1 MTSVSGSVALGQPM
15 SAQPGPLRAD
25 AVGWELAAAAK
36 GRGGQQPGAE
46 TSQQG
51 RTSLLQ

>member
-1 MTSVSGSVALGQPM
+1 MNSVSGSVALGQPM

-25 AVGWELAAAAK
+25 AVGWELAAAAR
-36 GRGGQQPGAE
+36 GRGGQQLGAE